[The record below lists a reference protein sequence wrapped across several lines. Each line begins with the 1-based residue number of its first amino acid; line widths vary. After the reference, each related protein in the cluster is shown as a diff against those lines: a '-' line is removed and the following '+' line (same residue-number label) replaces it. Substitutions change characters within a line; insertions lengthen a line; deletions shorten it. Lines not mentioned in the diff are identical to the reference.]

1 MILDQSNTNN
11 NGDNEHFVRHDID
24 VCAVVIRL
32 AYFNVD
38 CLLRRCY
45 HKYSAS
51 TIRISPLLPQQLLS
65 TINLNW
71 KYRLSLQTP
80 EEEKKQ
86 HKDYYYLQ
94 DSTMSLS
101 QPKAVSL
108 DHHLSRALLVLTPS
122 NDLEPRP
129 SRISTMNTSQRRNLL
144 RGRVVEIVARLPN
157 GTEVIVNGLGY
168 LSVLRASSP
177 TLDEQLSS
185 MSAQEISRVGK
196 IVFRVNRTEPLLE
209 ILKFLDQLSTQNGVM
224 GEMNRVEHN
233 SMFCYFQILEV
244 ARIMEFDIVID
255 QMKARLNNMFYKGK
269 HFKLP
274 IDQVKLIY
282 KAASTSST
290 SDRIKTRIVN
300 SAARAYVDRELTNT
314 RDVNLLMEEITEF
327 GRAADKA
334 TNDYRKEKAAK
345 EKEQADEEKKK
356 TVATS

>member
-1 MILDQSNTNN
+1 
-11 NGDNEHFVRHDID
+11 
-24 VCAVVIRL
+24 
-32 AYFNVD
+32 
-38 CLLRRCY
+38 
-45 HKYSAS
+45 
-51 TIRISPLLPQQLLS
+51 
-65 TINLNW
+65 
-71 KYRLSLQTP
+71 
-80 EEEKKQ
+80 
-86 HKDYYYLQ
+86 
-94 DSTMSLS
+94 
-101 QPKAVSL
+101 
-108 DHHLSRALLVLTPS
+108 
-122 NDLEPRP
+122 
-129 SRISTMNTSQRRNLL
+129 MNTSQRRNLL

-314 RDVNLLMEEITEF
+314 RDVNLLMEEIPEF